1 MDAFIV
7 TALVDTTA
15 LILPNSGPLMACF
28 HFLASGVAQAEIWL
42 TLAAFKSYDTAPKY
56 SLLLCWVHITK
67 KVILVIMCLG
77 STYLGYWLTTAF
89 GSRLGPQSTL
99 ANFKADTQAT
109 YAEALKTAPLYIK
122 PLFLNC
128 FFLGVPIMVTFA
140 QVGLLSWHMSSFCRE
155 QDIWNDLV
163 NSLKEAAKLWN
174 NLNKSTNAAT
184 SILSDGLFKNVN
196 GDPIAMALV
205 AQTRAVT
212 LMTAEV
218 ETNDRQLIQRSQ
230 VMAFAWGVF
239 LLITLIIYASAT
251 WSLISLIKS
260 ADTEPVRRKRK
271 MQVGLLS
278 RRKNS
283 YTEEGG
289 AISVDNEEARLL
301 HRGLRYLTLHS
312 LTMITAI
319 LYSSVVCFIMGA
331 HAEAIMV
338 TAHWRGLGSWL
349 SLASG
354 IFIAM
359 AMAFQFS
366 SFWGTILMW
375 RVWVDLD
382 IIIPVQ
388 DARNEHEYDT
398 FQGDIPLQEKA
409 GDLAYQSQ

>member
-1 MDAFIV
+1 MDAFIM

-28 HFLASGVAQAEIWL
+28 QFLASGVAQAEIWL

-56 SLLLCWVHITK
+56 SLLLW
-67 KVILVIMCLG
+67 
-77 STYLGYWLTTAF
+77 
-89 GSRLGPQSTL
+89 
-99 ANFKADTQAT
+99 
-109 YAEALKTAPLYIK
+109 LYISWLLAYYGFWVTTWASVYTREFQSK
-122 PLFLNC
+122 EISDMPPHATLDLFWPHTGC
-128 FFLGVPIMVTFA
+128 IRRQRVPIMVTFA

-155 QDIWNDLV
+155 RDIWNDLV

-174 NLNKSTNAAT
+174 NLNKSTNDAT
-184 SILSDGLFKNVN
+184 SILSHGLFKNVN

-212 LMTAEV
+212 LMTADV

-230 VMAFAWGVF
+230 VMAFAWGAF

-260 ADTEPVRRKRK
+260 ADTEPVRRKHK

-331 HAEAIMV
+331 HAEAIVV

-409 GDLAYQSQ
+409 ADLAYQSRSCLTIKP